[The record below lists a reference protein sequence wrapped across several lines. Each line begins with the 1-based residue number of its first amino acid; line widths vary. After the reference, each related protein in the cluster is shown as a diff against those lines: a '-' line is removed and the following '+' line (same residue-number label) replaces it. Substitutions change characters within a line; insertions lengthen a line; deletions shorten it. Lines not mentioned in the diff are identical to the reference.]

1 VVRPHPVV
9 VTGVDTGVVIE
20 EGDLPETVMIGR
32 RARH

>member
-1 VVRPHPVV
+1 VV

-20 EGDLPETVMIGR
+20 EGDLPEIVMIGR